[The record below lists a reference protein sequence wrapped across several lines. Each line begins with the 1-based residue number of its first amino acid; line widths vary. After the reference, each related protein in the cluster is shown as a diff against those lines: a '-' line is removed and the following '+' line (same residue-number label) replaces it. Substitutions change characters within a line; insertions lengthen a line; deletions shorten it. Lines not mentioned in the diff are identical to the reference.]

1 MKKTA
6 LIAGSVVVALVAV
19 IGGWLIAKKSGW
31 IGGYHGPI
39 RGELQI
45 LSRSPEGTEIPIS
58 TDGLTVMF
66 NKAVVPLTTLD
77 KGRDKSI
84 PLKISPSVDGKFFWL
99 GTHGFIFRPTEPLTP
114 ATAYKV
120 EMPAGVVSVDGYK
133 LDKPVS
139 WEFSTVSPDVLTWEP
154 SENQMLLPGN
164 ASLFFRFNLAMNE
177 SDVEKKLAVTDEA
190 TGQMLLTKRDYVWG
204 DDGHTLRVQFKDEL
218 PWESKIK
225 VTLPAGVLAK
235 KGTIGITEPVT
246 VTYATPSKKM
256 EVTKVGSYEFTI
268 GNELVYKPNEE
279 TLVEQG
285 SGVCYEFSQTID
297 KKSFEKAF
305 TVDPKKV
312 PYFYFSGQEIYTS
325 VEPDGKLK
333 DVEGYKNGCVAFLD
347 DYDKVYKFSI
357 DPDKI
362 VSLSG
367 AKLTNGKDK
376 YIAKTRDAGPELR
389 SLLTK
394 NILSASGPQGSLA
407 IPYRGVNLK
416 SVTVRL
422 YHWADKKDYE
432 ESIRSEGLFD
442 ANADADGK
450 STPGATGAMGSLGAG
465 GHIKVPL
472 NTSNMTIDQSRL
484 PANQT
489 MDVPVTA
496 AANTSTRFMIDL
508 ATLPQKPGPGVYL
521 LEAIANPTPDTSAR
535 PSQGSRT
542 AYSMIQI
549 TPVGVAIK
557 READHVLV
565 WTTDIEKGAP
575 LSALPVRVT
584 LQKWNSTLGANE
596 VVGESN
602 VITNEQGVGVLNL
615 PSTDDVHACAE
626 VTQPGSESYSCES
639 EHRIGGYKN
648 LLSPAP
654 HYFSYVYTDRP
665 IYKPGQTVYFSSFI
679 RQVREGRYFMAPSDT
694 TAEVT
699 LTDSSGQNV
708 LSTPATP
715 LQSGGVVSGQYE
727 IPADEDTP
735 RGDYNLS
742 IKVGKQNFTR
752 TFVVSSYRKP
762 SFKVD
767 LKAEKPEVISGDG
780 IAVQVD
786 GAYFF
791 GAPLRKSK
799 TTWSIMTNTYVF
811 SPGGYGEYSFIDDD
825 LFRKKAN
832 DEDEGEYDYSSE
844 YDYDVVASSGEEW
857 TPSYAEDNGQY
868 DDPRGS
874 GATRG
879 GGSFFKGDDGKD
891 VTQKPEVL
899 DDKGQLTIRYK
910 PDLKKYPTSQRLS
923 VEANVQDPSHQEVSG
938 AEDVIVHKADFYLG
952 VKPEKW
958 VYGAKDSGKVQ
969 LVSLDTAGKPVSNK
983 SYSVDV
989 VRREY
994 KYIEKRGSGGYWT
1007 LISEPQDTVVK
1018 TLSGKTDD
1026 KGMAEENFTFAQG
1039 GTYRFVAKGKDGKGN
1054 EIQSAVE
1061 LYAWGEGYVPWK
1073 LDRPETVELVP
1084 DKDSYQVGETA
1095 KVLVKSLV
1103 PVTKALLT
1111 LERGR
1116 VLEYKVI
1123 DLGGNAGHIEIPI
1136 TEGMIPNLYLDVVA
1150 HVGRSTDAASAHPP
1164 LLYFGET
1171 ELHVEPESKR
1181 LNVAITTDRV
1191 GEGDQLP
1198 IYRPGDKVTVKV
1210 KTTDPTG
1217 KPRKANVIVSV
1228 ADESVLRLLDYQL
1241 PDLIK
1246 KFYYRRPN
1254 GVLSS
1259 SSLLS
1264 LKAGDSGQNG
1274 SKKRHIFK
1282 DTAHFDGHLQ
1292 TNDQGEASFTFE
1304 LPDDLTTWVIEA
1316 LAATDSKA
1324 ASAFEAERTQA
1335 MPLRPA
1341 GQTAVGSDLVLTD
1354 DTFVGGNR
1362 GKFMTTLPL
1371 LLRSALPRFAVWGD
1385 EVKGQ
1390 IIANNRNPQEIEGV
1404 IKVGVTGDAVL
1415 RGGKASE
1422 DVKFSIP
1429 ANSEKAFPVDL
1440 SVVSATTGELKFSA
1454 EAKDAKGTALD
1465 GLEISLPVKDRYA
1478 PEVVAS
1484 SGMLQA
1490 PEEKEQIEIPSDVP
1504 SDKGGLDVTFKAS
1517 IGLAAAPSLR
1527 SLIYYPYGCSEQK
1540 SATLL
1545 ALLMARDLSQRF
1557 GESYFDAL
1565 APFKKEVI
1573 ENTKGLDAKIK
1584 LIDDQ
1589 IAKISEE
1596 LVKKF
1601 QDSTG
1606 GIRYWPDSEK
1616 PNYLSSVQTLVG
1628 LTLASGQNFPI
1639 DEQARQN
1646 IKNWIRSEIGG
1657 NTLLG
1662 PDAHAFGLWGLT
1674 LDHSGEFN
1682 LTEDLIKDQ
1691 KSLSTTGL
1699 SHLLMAMKNQDW
1711 KDDYTTISGPLLS
1724 MAKQEPRHTSW
1735 PESDFFSSS
1744 ADKNTSLAALALL
1757 TAMSDAEVHPMVP
1770 RALAF
1775 LLNQKKV
1782 LGEAST
1788 QNSLYLSWLISD
1800 FTKRAHEDKTDF
1812 KATLTAEANTLFEKS
1827 FNKDTLLTT
1836 HSANIPVKDLAKLKQ
1851 PADLSFKKQGE
1862 GTLYYDMVLKYYR
1875 SPENTPTREEGLIIS
1890 REYYDM
1896 NDVKEEKPL
1905 TEFKAGET
1913 YKGHIALVVPQDLNY
1928 ILVQDLLPSGFE
1940 PVDMTL
1946 ATTSRAAMVQAEGGG
1961 SDQEGG
1967 DEGYDSYDDGRYE
1980 YDDVITVEDYGT
1992 DYGFAHQEIR
2002 DDAIVWSDEYVP
2014 AGVYHIRYPV
2024 RATTAG
2030 MYLMP
2035 GATAFEFYEPEIF
2048 GRSRT
2053 RAIEITEATKK

>member
-1 MKKTA
+1 MKKNA
-6 LIAGSVVVALVAV
+6 LVVVGAVMVLVAG
-19 IGGWLIAKKSGW
+19 IGGWLLAKKQGW

-39 RGELQI
+39 KGELQV
-45 LSRSPEGTEIPIS
+45 LTRSPEGTEIPIS
-58 TDGLTVMF
+58 TDGITVMF

-84 PLKISPSVDGKFFWL
+84 PLKISPSISGKFFWL
-99 GTHGFIFRPTEPLTP
+99 GTHGFIFRPAEPLTP
-114 ATAYKV
+114 ATTYKV
-120 EMPAGVVSVDGYK
+120 EMPAGVVSVDGYR
-133 LDKPVS
+133 LDKPQT
-139 WEFSTVSPDVLTWEP
+139 WEFSTVSPDVLSWEP
-154 SENQMLLPGN
+154 SENQVLLPN
-164 ASLFFRFNLAMNE
+164 DASIFLRFNLAMNT
-177 SDVEKKLAVTDEA
+177 SDVEKKLAITDEA
-190 TGQMLLTKRDYVWG
+190 TGQLLLAKRDYIWG
-204 DDGHTLRVQFKDEL
+204 DDGHTLRVQFKDGL
-218 PWESKIK
+218 PWEAKVK

-235 KGTIGITEPVT
+235 SGTIGTAEAVT
-246 VTYATPSKKM
+246 VTYQTPAQKM
-256 EVTKVGSYEFTI
+256 EVVKVTSYELNI
-268 GNELVYKPNEE
+268 GNEVTFEPNKEI
-279 TLVEQG
+279 LLEQG

-305 TVDPKKV
+305 SVDPRKV

-325 VEPDGKLK
+325 VGPDGKLK
-333 DVEGYKNGCVAFLD
+333 DLEGYKNGCVAFLD
-347 DYDKVYKFSI
+347 DYARVYKFSI
-357 DPDKI
+357 DPEKI

-367 AKLTNGKDK
+367 TKLTNGKDA
-376 YIAKTRDAGPELR
+376 YIAKTRDAATELR

-394 NILSASGPQGSLA
+394 NILSVAGPQGSLS

-422 YHWADKKDYE
+422 YNWANKKDYE
-432 ESIRSEGLFD
+432 ERIRSEQLWD
-442 ANADADGK
+442 ANADSEGK
-450 STPGATGAMGSLGAG
+450 SAPGAMGSLGSG
-465 GHIKVPL
+465 GRIQVPMDVS
-472 NTSNMTIDQSRL
+472 TKTIDQTRL
-484 PANQT
+484 PANQS
-489 MDVPVTA
+489 MEVPVNA
-496 AANTSTRFMIDL
+496 QANTSTRFLIDL
-508 ATLPQKPGPGVYL
+508 ATLPQKPGPGIYL
-521 LEAIANPTPDTSAR
+521 LEAIANPVPGTNVQ
-535 PSQGSRT
+535 PSNAALT
-542 AYSMIQI
+542 AYSMIQV
-549 TPVGVAIK
+549 TPVGIAIK
-557 READHVLV
+557 READHILV
-565 WTTDIEKGAP
+565 WTTDIEKGSP
-575 LSALPVRVT
+575 LSAMPVRVT
-584 LQKWNSTLGANE
+584 LQKWNSQLGGNE
-596 VVGESN
+596 IVGESN

-615 PSTDDVHACAE
+615 TSTDDVHACAE

-639 EHRIGGYKN
+639 EHSIGGYRN
-648 LLSPAP
+648 VLNPGP
-654 HYFSYVYTDRP
+654 HYFAYVYTDRP

-679 RQVREGRYFMAPSDT
+679 RQVREGRYFMTPSDT
-694 TAEVT
+694 TADVT

-708 LSTPATP
+708 LSVPGSA
-715 LQSGGVVSGQYE
+715 LQSGGVVTGKYE
-727 IPADEDTP
+727 IPSEEDVP

-742 IKVGKQNFTR
+742 IKIGKQNFTR

-767 LKAEKPEVISGDG
+767 LKSEKPEIISGDDLN
-780 IAVQVD
+780 VTVE

-791 GAPLRKSK
+791 GAPMRKSK

-811 SPGGYGEYSFIDDD
+811 SPDGYGEYSFIDDD

-832 DEDEGEYDYSSE
+832 TEEEGEYDYSSD
-844 YDYDVVASSGEEW
+844 YDYDVIAYSGEW
-857 TPSYAEDNGQY
+857 KPAYSEDYGQY

-879 GGSFFKGDDGKD
+879 GGWFFKGEDDKD
-891 VTQKPEVL
+891 VSQRPDTL
-899 DDKGQLTIRYK
+899 DEKGLLAIHYK
-910 PDLKKYPTSQRLS
+910 PDLKKYPTSQTLS
-923 VEANVQDPSHQEVSG
+923 IEANVQDPSHQEVSG
-938 AEDVIVHKADFYLG
+938 AEDIIVHKADFYLG

-958 VYGAKDSGKVQ
+958 VYGAKETAKAQV
-969 LVSLDTAGKPVSNK
+969 VSLDTTGKPVAGK
-983 SYSVDV
+983 SFSIDV

-1007 LISEPQDTVVK
+1007 LISEPQDTVIK

-1026 KGMAEENFTFAQG
+1026 KGLGEETITFTQG

-1061 LYAWGEGYVPWK
+1061 LYAWGENYVPWK
-1073 LDRPETVELVP
+1073 LDKPETIELVA
-1084 DKDSYQVGETA
+1084 DKDSYKVGETA
-1095 KVLVKSLV
+1095 KILVKSLV

-1123 DLGGNAGHIEIPI
+1123 DLGGNAGHIEVPI

-1150 HVGRSTDAASAHPP
+1150 HVGRSTDATSAHPP
-1164 LLYFGET
+1164 LLYYGET

-1181 LNVAITTDRV
+1181 LNVALSTDRV
-1191 GEGDQLP
+1191 GEGDKLP
-1198 IYRPGDKVTVKV
+1198 IYRPGDRVTVKV
-1210 KTTDPTG
+1210 KTTDSSG

-1241 PDLIK
+1241 PDLVK

-1254 GVLSS
+1254 AVRSS
-1259 SSLLS
+1259 SSLFS

-1274 SKKRHIFK
+1274 SKKRRIFK

-1316 LAATDSKA
+1316 LAATDSKS
-1324 ASAFEAERTQA
+1324 ASAFEAERVQA

-1341 GQTAVGSDLVLTD
+1341 GQSAVGSDLVLTD

-1371 LLRSALPRFAVWGD
+1371 VLRSALPRFAVWGD

-1390 IIANNRNPQEIEGV
+1390 VIANNRNPQEIEGV
-1404 IKVGVTGDAVL
+1404 LKVSVSGDAVL
-1415 RGGKASE
+1415 RGGEAAE
-1422 DVKFSIP
+1422 DVTFKIP
-1429 ANSEKAFPVDL
+1429 ANSEKAFPVEL
-1440 SVVSATTGELKFSA
+1440 SVVSAASGEMKFSA
-1454 EAKDAKGTALD
+1454 EAKDAKGVSLD
-1465 GLEISLPVKDRYA
+1465 GLEVTLPVRDRFA

-1490 PEEKEQIEIPSDVP
+1490 PEEKEQIEIPEDIP

-1545 ALLMARDLSQRF
+1545 ALLMAKDLSHRF

-1565 APFKKEVI
+1565 APFDKKII
-1573 ENTKGLDAKIK
+1573 EQTKGLDAKIK

-1589 IAKISEE
+1589 IEKIDAE
-1596 LVKKF
+1596 LISKF

-1606 GIRYWPDSEK
+1606 GIRYWPDSQK
-1616 PNYLSSVQTLVG
+1616 PNFLSSVQTLVG
-1628 LTLASGQNFPI
+1628 LTLASAQNFPI

-1646 IKNWIRSEIGG
+1646 IKNWIRQEIGS
-1657 NTLLG
+1657 NTLLA

-1682 LTEDLIKDQ
+1682 LTEDLIKNQ
-1691 KSLSTTGL
+1691 KSLSATGL
-1699 SHLLMAMKNQDW
+1699 SHLLMAMKNQNW
-1711 KDDYTTISGPLLS
+1711 QGDYTEVAGPLLS

-1735 PESDFFSSS
+1735 PESNFFMSAS

-1757 TAMSDAEVHPMVP
+1757 TAMSDTEVHPMVP

-1775 LLNQKKV
+1775 LLNQKKAV
-1782 LGEAST
+1782 GEAIT
-1788 QNSLYLSWLISD
+1788 QNSLYLSWLIAD
-1800 FTKRAHEDKTDF
+1800 FTKRAQEDKTDF
-1812 KATLTAEANTLFEKS
+1812 KASLSAEAQALFEKS
-1827 FNKDTLLTT
+1827 FNKESLLTV
-1836 HSANIPVKDLAKLKQ
+1836 HSKTIPVKELAKKKQ
-1851 PADLSFKKQGE
+1851 PVDLSFKKDGE
-1862 GTLYYDMVLKYYR
+1862 GTLYYDMVLKYYQ
-1875 SPENTPTREEGLIIS
+1875 SPENTRTREEGLIIS
-1890 REYYDM
+1890 REYYAMD
-1896 NDVKEEKPL
+1896 DVKEQKPL
-1905 TEFKAGET
+1905 TEFTAGET
-1913 YKGHIALVVPQDLNY
+1913 YKGHIALVVPQELNY

-1961 SDQEGG
+1961 SDQEGSY
-1967 DEGYDSYDDGRYE
+1967 DEYGYDSGRWD
-1980 YDDVITVEDYGT
+1980 YDDVITTEDYGT

-2002 DDAIVWSDEYVP
+2002 DDSIVWSDEYVP

-2053 RAIEITEATKK
+2053 RAIEIKEPKK